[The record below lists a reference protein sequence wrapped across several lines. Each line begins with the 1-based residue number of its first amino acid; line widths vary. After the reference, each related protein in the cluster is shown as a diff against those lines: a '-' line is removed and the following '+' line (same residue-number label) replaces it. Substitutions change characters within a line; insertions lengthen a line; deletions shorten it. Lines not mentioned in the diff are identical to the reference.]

1 MLQIKE
7 TLVSD
12 DLLLESFVC
21 DLAKCKGACCVAGD
35 SGAPVDENE
44 KAILEEIYPRVKPY
58 MRPEGIEAVH
68 LQGAWV
74 NDPYDH
80 LPATPLVGG
89 KECAY
94 LVYELDGAAA
104 CAIEKAYADGRI
116 PFKKPVSCHLYP
128 VRLSR
133 IMSFTALNY
142 NRWDVCRDACTLG
155 RTLGVPVYKFL
166 REPLIRRFGKA
177 WYEELDLTAEE
188 YLKELEKR
196 R

>member
-1 MLQIKE
+1 MLQIKD

-44 KAILEEIYPRVKPY
+44 KAILEEIYPRVEPY
-58 MRPEGIEAVH
+58 MRPEGIEAVC
-68 LQGAWV
+68 LQGTWV

-80 LPATPLVGG
+80 LPSTPLAGG

-94 LVYELDGAAA
+94 LVYEPDGAAT
-104 CAIEKAYADGRI
+104 CAIEKAYADGHI

-128 VRLSR
+128 VRLRR

-142 NRWDVCRDACTLG
+142 NRWDVCRDACALG
-155 RTLGVPVYKFL
+155 RKLNVPVYKFL
-166 REPLIRRFGKA
+166 REPLIRRFGKD
-177 WYEELDLTAEE
+177 WYQELELTAEE